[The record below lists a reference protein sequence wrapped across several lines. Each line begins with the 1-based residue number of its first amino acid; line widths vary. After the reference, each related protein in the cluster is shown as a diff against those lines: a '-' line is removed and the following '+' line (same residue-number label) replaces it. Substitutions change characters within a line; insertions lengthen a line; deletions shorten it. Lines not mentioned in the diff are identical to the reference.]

1 MVLGAAVRALLLLDR
16 TVWVG
21 NPVGQRCLMLT
32 IVDAIGLPWLCRVGQ
47 LGFHRYKAV
56 YRLKRFRQAL
66 RIYAEVVR

>member
-1 MVLGAAVRALLLLDR
+1 M
-16 TVWVG
+16 WVG